1 MVRDELPEEEL
12 SEEEVRLNALTS
24 KIIGAAYKVGTALG
38 PGFFEK
44 VYQNALLVE
53 LRKVGL
59 LAQDEVEFEIYYE
72 GVPVG
77 KYRADLIVEN
87 LVIVEAKAIEALEK
101 IHTAQCIN
109 YLKATKKPIALL
121 FNFQAR
127 VDVKRIRL

>member
-1 MVRDELPEEEL
+1 MPEEEL